1 MLVYMVLEMEVKVP
15 FSRRRDPESLIFS
28 KDFVEIKQK
37 VVHVIKEETIKNML
51 EKKPKIFPVF

>member
-1 MLVYMVLEMEVKVP
+1 VVLEMEVKVP
-15 FSRRRDPESLIFS
+15 FSRPRDPESLIFS

-37 VVHVIKEETIKNML
+37 VVHVIKEETLKNML